1 MAARQQ
7 HADLDFNNVARI
19 INLPDGTDPQHP
31 ATVAQVNALVE
42 GLAWKDSARVRAQAN
57 VNLASPG
64 STMDGVTLDNGDRF
78 LADQQ
83 TDASENGIYI
93 FNGASTPA
101 TRAPDASTADE
112 LEGAV
117 LTIEEGTDAGT
128 SWRQTEVNITLD
140 TDDVLFVAF
149 GVSVP
154 DASTT
159 VKGKIE
165 IATQGEVDAGTDT
178 IRAVTP
184 DTLANY
190 AGGKKQAAGTVG
202 DGSSTSFTITHNFN
216 KRAVHVAV
224 YRNSG
229 NYDEIDC
236 EVRRNNVNSIDLL
249 FASAPT
255 SGQFAYVVT
264 A

>member
-1 MAARQQ
+1 MATRQQ
-7 HADLDFNNVARI
+7 HADLDFNDVAKI

-31 ATVAQVNALVE
+31 ATVAQLKAAVE

-64 STMDGVTLDNGDRF
+64 STIDGVTMSGADRF

-83 TDASENGIYI
+83 SDASQNGIYI
-93 FNGASTPA
+93 WNGASTPA
-101 TRAPDASTADE
+101 TRAPDAATADD

-117 LTIEEGTDAGT
+117 LTIEEGTDEGT
-128 SWRQTEVNITLD
+128 TWRQTEVNFDLD
-140 TDDVLFVAF
+140 TDDVIFVSF
-149 GVSVP
+149 GTAIP
-154 DASTT
+154 DASET

-178 IRAVTP
+178 VRAVTP
-184 DTLANY
+184 ETLANY
-190 AGGKKQAAGTVG
+190 AGGKKKATGTIG
-202 DGSSTSFTITHNFN
+202 DGSATSFTITHNFGT
-216 KRAVHVAV
+216 RAVQVAV

-236 EVRRNNVNSIDLL
+236 EIRRNNTNSVDVL

-255 SGQFAYVVT
+255 SAQFAYELI